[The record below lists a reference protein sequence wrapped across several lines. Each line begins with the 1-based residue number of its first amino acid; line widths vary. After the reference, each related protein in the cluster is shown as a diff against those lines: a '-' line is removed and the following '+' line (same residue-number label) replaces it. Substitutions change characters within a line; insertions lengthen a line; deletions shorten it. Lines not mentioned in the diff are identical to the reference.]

1 MDYFKNYSTPYYSTG
16 GEVATSTIILKQG
29 KKDLQALSHPIEPYL
44 RTLGNL
50 IVLKWELG
58 LPTKLEDKEI
68 HLLKDYTVAEQ
79 GITLTVEQA
88 KILVWI
94 GFVLFV

>member
-1 MDYFKNYSTPYYSTG
+1 
-16 GEVATSTIILKQG
+16 
-29 KKDLQALSHPIEPYL
+29 
-44 RTLGNL
+44 
-50 IVLKWELG
+50 

-88 KILVWI
+88 KILV
-94 GFVLFV
+94 

>member
-50 IVLKWELG
+50 IVLK
-58 LPTKLEDKEI
+58 
-68 HLLKDYTVAEQ
+68 
-79 GITLTVEQA
+79 
-88 KILVWI
+88 
-94 GFVLFV
+94 